1 MEATQISSNEYKR
14 LGDRIRQNPKAITP
28 EDLDAIQ
35 FLRSSYKPELASLF
49 SVLIKVV
56 RTIDKQAIVTYR
68 IKRIESIVSKLLRQP
83 KMHINRMADIAGCRC
98 IVKND
103 DQVWRVYEALK
114 EVLVIVNENDYITES
129 KEDGYRSLHLNV
141 RIDQN
146 STKTMEI
153 QIRSVDEHNWATLVE
168 ITDLV
173 FASKIKE
180 KGEGDMAEFH
190 KLLSKDI
197 NNLTLKER
205 YRIFQIATANHYFK
219 KVSSIFSRNYIE
231 VRETYNEAR
240 ISGAKYFLLAT
251 GEDGKPEIQPYR
263 SFDDAEAD
271 YYVSFREN
279 KDNKNIVLTYIH
291 NATFD
296 EISMAY
302 SNYFLTYNALFF
314 KCYSLLST
322 LVVECYHSWNSAKFY
337 KMYSA
342 FLEFT
347 EHLYSVQ
354 LLEHLEFTRS
364 KIVLKSLKKRAN
376 WFNSIKNH
384 MNNIRSIFNDTQR
397 NMGISKNMVNSAIKR
412 RLTTKFLKHIKEIKP
427 YEE

>member
-14 LGDRIRQNPKAITP
+14 LGDRIRQNPKAIAP

-114 EVLVIVNENDYITES
+114 EVLVIVNVNDYITES

-146 STKTMEI
+146 SSKTMEI

-240 ISGAKYFLLAT
+240 ISGAK
-251 GEDGKPEIQPYR
+251 
-263 SFDDAEAD
+263 
-271 YYVSFREN
+271 
-279 KDNKNIVLTYIH
+279 
-291 NATFD
+291 
-296 EISMAY
+296 
-302 SNYFLTYNALFF
+302 
-314 KCYSLLST
+314 
-322 LVVECYHSWNSAKFY
+322 
-337 KMYSA
+337 
-342 FLEFT
+342 
-347 EHLYSVQ
+347 
-354 LLEHLEFTRS
+354 
-364 KIVLKSLKKRAN
+364 
-376 WFNSIKNH
+376 
-384 MNNIRSIFNDTQR
+384 
-397 NMGISKNMVNSAIKR
+397 
-412 RLTTKFLKHIKEIKP
+412 
-427 YEE
+427 